1 MGKMKKTALAILA
14 ALYAVA
20 AAAQTGIT
28 FDSDDYAA
36 IGVYDTWEQSPF
48 RLGTPRL
55 KGDVEV
61 TANRFKADTAGV
73 DNTSPNV
80 LALRRSRFGSNTFG
94 ARIWLK
100 HPLPTSEEAQY
111 LHALVRKPNTTKVML
126 VGLGKRESFAEEP
139 DSIEQFWVVA
149 EQTPV
154 AGQWC
159 DMVFPMRTVSG
170 VRLYS
175 LVIVPDLASPH
186 KLADDFTCHIDEIEV
201 NSDPR
206 PRTRAKAGAGIPY
219 YVEIR
224 QDTAKS
230 DGTGSPR
237 SLWFWS
243 GGERVSGI
251 DLRVAGSNA
260 ATPYANATGPTDT
273 RVSLKPGEEYRAV
286 YTCSGGGITRA
297 AMYVDYNNDG
307 QFDPRSETLCST
319 AKPGEFPTLT
329 IPAST
334 RPGIYRLRLKYGGG
348 EIADAYSIRHGEGM
362 LDILLN
368 IHADT
373 VGVNARA
380 FNGNIRNTKGE
391 STFRAP
397 FGQELKLKVVPAP
410 GFRRGS
416 VVVRHGYN
424 LDGPQYAGGNAQ
436 WHETAL
442 PPGKISADGTLILPR
457 SCVDGDISIVGTFI
471 QKR

>member
-1 MGKMKKTALAILA
+1 MKKTALIILA
-14 ALYAVA
+14 ALYAIA
-20 AAAQTGIT
+20 AAAQTKIT
-28 FDSDDYAA
+28 FDSDDYAG

-55 KGDVEV
+55 RGDVEV
-61 TANRFKADTAGV
+61 IANRLNADTAGV
-73 DNTSPNV
+73 GNPSPKV

-100 HPLPTSEEAQY
+100 RPLPTSEKAQY

-186 KLADDFTCHIDEIEV
+186 NLADDFTCLIDEIEV
-201 NSDPR
+201 NSDPQ

-230 DGTGSPR
+230 GGAWSPA
-237 SLWFWS
+237 SLWFWR
-243 GGERVSGI
+243 GDERVSGC
-251 DLRVAGSNA
+251 DLRPGKSNA
-260 ATPYANATGPTDT
+260 APPYSNAAGRADT
-273 RVSLKPGEEYRAV
+273 RLCLKPGEEYRAT
-286 YTCSGGGITRA
+286 YTCNGGDIAHA
-297 AMYVDYNNDG
+297 AMYIDYNNDG
-307 QFDPRSETLCST
+307 QFDPRSETLCTS
-319 AKPGEFPTLT
+319 AKPGELSSLT

-334 RPGIYRLRLKYGGG
+334 RPGIYRMRLKYGGG
-348 EIADAYSIRHGEGM
+348 EIADAYSIKKGEGM

-368 IHADT
+368 IHADS

-380 FNGNIRNTKGE
+380 FNGNIRNANGE

-397 FGQELKLKVVPAP
+397 FGKELKLKVVPAP
-410 GFRRGS
+410 GFTRGS
-416 VVVRHGYN
+416 VAVRHGYN

-436 WHETAL
+436 WIETTI
-442 PPGKISADGTLILPR
+442 PPDKISADGTLTLPG
-457 SCVDGDISIVGTFI
+457 SCADGDISIVGTFI
-471 QKR
+471 QKH